1 MCATHTTHTTHPHTA
16 HPHTPTH
23 THTHT
28 PSPPGGFD
36 QKIDFFLKKI
46 VAHPKVNFLGLTC
59 CLGVLRPKKKFFFSR
74 VQKLDCQMTCGIR
87 PKISF
92 FGHFYLV
99 KHDTCGMLPSTGKC
113 IEKPEKTHVICDG
126 QKCKIPS
133 LMNFLSTSYTWGIW
147 SDHSFDHLSCT
158 TKTPLFNRAHFT

>member
-1 MCATHTTHTTHPHTA
+1 M
-16 HPHTPTH
+16 
-23 THTHT
+23 
-28 PSPPGGFD
+28 
-36 QKIDFFLKKI
+36 
-46 VAHPKVNFLGLTC
+46 NFLGLTC

-92 FGHFYLV
+92 FGHFCLV

-113 IEKPEKTHVICDG
+113 IEKPEKTHLICDG

-133 LMNFLSTSYTWGIW
+133 LMNFLSTSYTWGIC
-147 SDHSFDHLSCT
+147 SDHYFNHLAFT
-158 TKTPLFNRAHFT
+158 TKTPLFTGHFTGQFMKARVRFFCTRYRERAREARTRTPRGKRIADRLPSV